1 MQKTV
6 CFTTLGCKV
15 NQYDS
20 QAMLEEFERHGY
32 AVAPSGAP
40 ADVYVV
46 NTCTV
51 TGTGD
56 KKSLQAIR
64 RCRRRNPG
72 AELVVT
78 GCLAQRMG
86 EALRETGARLIL
98 GTQYRAQVV
107 ELLEQAVRE
116 GVQMVAVEGVSNA
129 PYEPLTIH
137 SHEGH
142 TRAVM
147 KIQEGC
153 DNHCTYCIIPSVRG
167 GVRSRP
173 LEEIRREAEA
183 LSQAGFQELVLTG
196 IHLTSY
202 GRDLPGRPSLANA
215 VEAACGA
222 PGVRRVRLG
231 SLEPRVATQAFVEA
245 LGALPQ
251 LCPQFHLALQSGSDA
266 VLARMKRG
274 YNTRQFL
281 EAVARIR
288 GMWPHAAFTTDVIVG
303 FPGETE
309 EEFQE
314 TLDFCERVGFSRLH
328 VFPYSPREGTP
339 AAAME
344 GQVDEAVKARRVHRL
359 IALGG
364 ELSRRYR
371 EGFLGQCAPVLLEE
385 ALPGGGADGCL
396 VGQGGHIHLCPQA
409 RHNISALDLG
419 LRLLFRHRGS
429 CRFAGS
435 GALRPGGCTLADGTG
450 CGKVTI
456 PHHGIPG
463 VGGPVQHMGR
473 GHPGR
478 CQHGHHQHRNADA
491 LFQPHLA
498 GVKAAPVA
506 LDLLAFGISCH
517 NQPPSLGSTYRIT
530 EWPVKP

>member
-1 MQKTV
+1 M
-6 CFTTLGCKV
+6 
-15 NQYDS
+15 
-20 QAMLEEFERHGY
+20 
-32 AVAPSGAP
+32 
-40 ADVYVV
+40 
-46 NTCTV
+46 
-51 TGTGD
+51 
-56 KKSLQAIR
+56 
-64 RCRRRNPG
+64 
-72 AELVVT
+72 
-78 GCLAQRMG
+78 
-86 EALRETGARLIL
+86 
-98 GTQYRAQVV
+98 
-107 ELLEQAVRE
+107 
-116 GVQMVAVEGVSNA
+116 
-129 PYEPLTIH
+129 
-137 SHEGH
+137 
-142 TRAVM
+142 
-147 KIQEGC
+147 
-153 DNHCTYCIIPSVRG
+153 RG

-231 SLEPRVATQAFVEA
+231 SLEPRVATQPFVETLA
-245 LGALPQ
+245 ALPQ

-309 EEFQE
+309 AEFQE

-339 AAAME
+339 AAAMD

-364 ELSRRYR
+364 DLSRRYR

-385 ALPGGGADGCL
+385 ALPGGGAEGYTPEYVHVCVRDGR
-396 VGQGGHIHLCPQA
+396 P
-409 RHNISALDLG
+409 
-419 LRLLFRHRGS
+419 
-429 CRFAGS
+429 
-435 GALRPGGCTLADGTG
+435 GALAMVRL
-450 CGKVTI
+450 
-456 PHHGIPG
+456 
-463 VGGPVQHMGR
+463 
-473 GHPGR
+473 
-478 CQHGHHQHRNADA
+478 DA
-491 LFQPHLA
+491 LTEEGMA
-498 GVKAAPVA
+498 GTVVEYLP
-506 LDLLAFGISCH
+506 
-517 NQPPSLGSTYRIT
+517 
-530 EWPVKP
+530 

>member
-1 MQKTV
+1 MQQ
-6 CFTTLGCKV
+6 FAADG
-15 NQYDS
+15 YDIVDS
-20 QAMLEEFERHGY
+20 SDA
-32 AVAPSGAP
+32 
-40 ADVYVV
+40 ADVYII
-46 NTCTV
+46 NSCTV
-51 TGTGD
+51 TASGD

-98 GTQYRAQVV
+98 GTQYRARVV

-129 PYEPLTIH
+129 PYEPLSIH

-153 DNHCTYCIIPSVRG
+153 DNRCTYCIIPSVRG

-173 LEEIRREAEA
+173 LEEIRRETEA

-202 GRDLPGRPSLANA
+202 GRDLPGRPSLAQA
-215 VEAACGA
+215 VEAACQA

-245 LGALPQ
+245 LGRVPQ

-281 EAVARIR
+281 EAVDRIR
-288 GMWPHAAFTTDVIVG
+288 AAWP
-303 FPGETE
+303 
-309 EEFQE
+309 
-314 TLDFCERVGFSRLH
+314 
-328 VFPYSPREGTP
+328 SPREGTP
-339 AAAME
+339 AAAMD
-344 GQVDEAVKARRVHRL
+344 GQVEEAVKAQRVHRL
-359 IALGG
+359 IALGDA
-364 ELSRRYR
+364 LSRRYR
-371 EGFLGQCAPVLLEE
+371 EGFLGREVPVLLEE
-385 ALPGGGADGCL
+385 ALPDGGAEGYTPEYVHVRARDGR
-396 VGQGGHIHLCPQA
+396 P
-409 RHNISALDLG
+409 
-419 LRLLFRHRGS
+419 
-429 CRFAGS
+429 
-435 GALRPGGCTLADGTG
+435 GALARVRP
-450 CGKVTI
+450 
-456 PHHGIPG
+456 
-463 VGGPVQHMGR
+463 
-473 GHPGR
+473 
-478 CQHGHHQHRNADA
+478 DA
-491 LFQPHLA
+491 L
-498 GVKAAPVA
+498 
-506 LDLLAFGISCH
+506 
-517 NQPPSLGSTYRIT
+517 T
-530 EWPVKP
+530 EEGMSGTVVEYLP

>member
-32 AVAPSGAP
+32 AVAPAGAP

-98 GTQYRAQVV
+98 GTQYRA
-107 ELLEQAVRE
+107 
-116 GVQMVAVEGVSNA
+116 
-129 PYEPLTIH
+129 
-137 SHEGH
+137 
-142 TRAVM
+142 VM

-153 DNHCTYCIIPSVRG
+153 DNRCTYCIIPSVRG

-202 GRDLPGRPSLANA
+202 GRDLPGRPSLAQA
-215 VEAACGA
+215 VEAACEA

-288 GMWPHAAFTTDVIVG
+288 GMWPQAAFTTDVIVG

-309 EEFQE
+309 AEFQE
-314 TLDFCERVGFSRLH
+314 TLDFCEQVGFSRLH

-339 AAAME
+339 AATMD
-344 GQVDEAVKARRVHRL
+344 GQVDEAVKAQRVHRL
-359 IALGG
+359 IALG
-364 ELSRRYR
+364 EKLSCRYR
-371 EGFLGQCAPVLLEE
+371 EGFLGQVAQVLLEE
-385 ALPGGGADGCL
+385 ALPDDGGAEGYTPEY
-396 VGQGGHIHLCPQA
+396 IHVRAQNGRP
-409 RHNISALDLG
+409 
-419 LRLLFRHRGS
+419 
-429 CRFAGS
+429 
-435 GALRPGGCTLADGTG
+435 GAL
-450 CGKVTI
+450 
-456 PHHGIPG
+456 
-463 VGGPVQHMGR
+463 
-473 GHPGR
+473 
-478 CQHGHHQHRNADA
+478 A
-491 LFQPHLA
+491 LVRLE
-498 GVKAAPVA
+498 
-506 LDLLAFGISCH
+506 
-517 NQPPSLGSTYRIT
+517 
-530 EWPVKP
+530 EWRVRL

>member
-32 AVAPSGAP
+32 AVVPAGAP

-98 GTQYRAQVV
+98 GTQYRARVV

-116 GVQMVAVEGVSNA
+116 GMQMVAVEGVSNS
-129 PYEPLTIH
+129 PYEPLSIH

-153 DNHCTYCIIPSVRG
+153 DNRCTYCIIPSVRG

-202 GRDLPGRPSLANA
+202 GRDLPGRPSLAQA
-215 VEAACGA
+215 VEAACEA

-288 GMWPHAAFTTDVIVG
+288 GMWPQAAFTTDVIVG

-309 EEFQE
+309 AEFQE
-314 TLDFCERVGFSRLH
+314 TLDFCEQVGFSRLH

-339 AAAME
+339 AATMD
-344 GQVDEAVKARRVHRL
+344 GQVDEAVKAQRVHRL
-359 IALGG
+359 IALG
-364 ELSRRYR
+364 EKLSRRYR
-371 EGFLGQCAPVLLEE
+371 EGFLGQVAQVLLEE
-385 ALPGGGADGCL
+385 ALPDDGGA
-396 VGQGGHIHLCPQA
+396 QGYTPEYIHVRAQNGRP
-409 RHNISALDLG
+409 
-419 LRLLFRHRGS
+419 
-429 CRFAGS
+429 
-435 GALRPGGCTLADGTG
+435 GALALVRLEALTEEGMAGT
-450 CGKVTI
+450 VVEYL
-456 PHHGIPG
+456 P
-463 VGGPVQHMGR
+463 
-473 GHPGR
+473 
-478 CQHGHHQHRNADA
+478 
-491 LFQPHLA
+491 
-498 GVKAAPVA
+498 
-506 LDLLAFGISCH
+506 
-517 NQPPSLGSTYRIT
+517 
-530 EWPVKP
+530 